1 MIHYNKV
8 GNSSL
13 RGSSIGL
20 AATISAARSTL
31 RLRAPWATQPLTG
44 LTIPQAKQKITR
56 MMQAPR
62 QLLSRRAVLGFACLA
77 PFAGHSAQA
86 AERVTFADIA
96 VADDVFTEKARQ
108 LAGRVVEMR
117 GYMAPPLKPEIDFFV
132 LTSLPTAICPF
143 CDAAASW
150 PDDIVL
156 VKLSRPVRALAYD
169 ILLNVSGT
177 LEIGEDTDAAT
188 GFVSLVRLRD
198 AKYSK
203 V

>member
-1 MIHYNKV
+1 MTKA
-8 GNSSL
+8 GNAVRAVRSG
-13 RGSSIGL
+13 R
-20 AATISAARSTL
+20 SA
-31 RLRAPWATQPLTG
+31 
-44 LTIPQAKQKITR
+44 
-56 MMQAPR
+56 
-62 QLLSRRAVLGFACLA
+62 LSRRSVLGLACLA
-77 PFAGHSAQA
+77 PFACLPAYA
-86 AERVTFADIA
+86 AELVTFADIS
-96 VADDVFTEKARQ
+96 VADDQFTERARK
-108 LAGRVVEMR
+108 LAGKVVEMR

-169 ILLNVSGT
+169 RLLDVSGI
-177 LEIGEDTDAAT
+177 LEIGIDTDAAT

>member
-1 MIHYNKV
+1 MNHDLKAHGMVRAWN
-8 GNSSL
+8 GD
-13 RGSSIGL
+13 R
-20 AATISAARSTL
+20 SA
-31 RLRAPWATQPLTG
+31 
-44 LTIPQAKQKITR
+44 
-56 MMQAPR
+56 
-62 QLLSRRAVLGFACLA
+62 LSRRSILRLACLA
-77 PFAGHSAQA
+77 PFAVLPARA
-86 AERVTFADIA
+86 AELVTFADIS
-96 VADDVFTEKARQ
+96 VADDQFTERARK
-108 LAGRVVEMR
+108 LAGKVVEMR

-169 ILLNVSGT
+169 RLLDVSGI
-177 LEIGEDTDAAT
+177 LEIGIDTDAAT

-198 AKYSK
+198 AKYAK

>member
-1 MIHYNKV
+1 MMKAPNMV
-8 GNSSL
+8 P
-13 RGSSIGL
+13 
-20 AATISAARSTL
+20 AVRSN
-31 RLRAPWATQPLTG
+31 RS
-44 LTIPQAKQKITR
+44 
-56 MMQAPR
+56 M
-62 QLLSRRAVLGFACLA
+62 LSRRSILGLACLA
-77 PFAGHSAQA
+77 PFAGLPARA
-86 AERVTFADIA
+86 AELVTFADIS
-96 VADDVFTEKARQ
+96 VADDQYTEKARK
-108 LAGRVVEMR
+108 LAGTMVEMR

-169 ILLNVSGT
+169 RLLNVSGI
-177 LEIGEDTDAAT
+177 LEIGIETDAAT

-198 AKYSK
+198 AKYTR

>member
-1 MIHYNKV
+1 MMKIQH
-8 GNSSL
+8 GL
-13 RGSSIGL
+13 RSVCGD
-20 AATISAARSTL
+20 RSV
-31 RLRAPWATQPLTG
+31 
-44 LTIPQAKQKITR
+44 
-56 MMQAPR
+56 
-62 QLLSRRAVLGFACLA
+62 LSRRSILGLALMA
-77 PFAGHSAQA
+77 PFAGVPARA
-86 AERVTFADIA
+86 AELVTFADIA
-96 VADDVFTEKARQ
+96 VADDQYTEKARK
-108 LAGRVVEMR
+108 LAGKAVDMR

-169 ILLNVSGT
+169 RLLDVSGI
-177 LEIGEDTDAAT
+177 LEIGIDTDAAT

-198 AKYSK
+198 ATYTK

>member
-1 MIHYNKV
+1 MIEV
-8 GNSSL
+8 RQRL
-13 RGSSIGL
+13 LGL
-20 AATISAARSTL
+20 AGE
-31 RLRAPWATQPLTG
+31 RAG
-44 LTIPQAKQKITR
+44 I
-56 MMQAPR
+56 
-62 QLLSRRAVLGFACLA
+62 SRRSILALAMTA
-77 PFAGHSAQA
+77 PFAGAARA
-86 AERVTFADIA
+86 AENVTFADIA
-96 VADDVFTEKARQ
+96 IANDQFTDKAKR
-108 LAGRVVEMR
+108 LAGKTVEMR

-169 ILLNVSGT
+169 RLLNVSGI
-177 LEIGEDTDAAT
+177 LEIGIETDAAT

-198 AKYSK
+198 AKYTK